1 MRKDLRNGVSAR
13 IGKKMSGKSSAKR
26 LAKGKE
32 MGKKVMSIS
41 MDNCCLRKNS
51 EKRFLA
57 KDT

>member
-1 MRKDLRNGVSAR
+1 MRKDLGNGVSAR
-13 IGKKMSGKSSAKR
+13 IRKEMSGKSSARK

-41 MDNCCLRKNS
+41 RDNWCLRRNF

-57 KDT
+57 KDL